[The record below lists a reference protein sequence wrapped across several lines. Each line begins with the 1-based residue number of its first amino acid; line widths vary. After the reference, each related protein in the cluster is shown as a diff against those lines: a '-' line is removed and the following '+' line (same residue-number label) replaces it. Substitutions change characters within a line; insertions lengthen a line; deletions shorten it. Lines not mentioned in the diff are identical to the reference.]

1 MKIFLENIF
10 MCLVKFWKCYF
21 PPPHNRKTTKTPPP
35 TPPQQQQKNQRSKR
49 ESKKSKSQTNFI
61 TKISNENENEIG
73 NRFVGSWCNL
83 PVRSVRC
90 DLRFVGS
97 QCNSSVRL
105 AWCDSRFVGS
115 RCDDLGF
122 VGQCDSSVV
131 WRSWVFWV
139 RDLSLSLVVAYS
151 LGVWIILL
159 ELSVWIRAWRALCTS
174 SAWESRWKMFE
185 VKMRSEFI
193 FHLWSLILRSNWK
206 YLQFDPIYRTYQT
219 CYFPE
224 NDFWISFEVKTNG
237 PLIEF
242 SIQ

>member
-73 NRFVGSWCNL
+73 NGFMGSWCNL

-97 QCNSSVRL
+97 QCNSSVR
-105 AWCDSRFVGS
+105 WRGVTRGS
-115 RCDDLGF
+115 WVHGATISGSWGSATHRWCDDLGF
-122 VGQCDSSVV
+122 SG
-131 WRSWVFWV
+131 FAI
-139 RDLSLSLVVAYS
+139 SLSL
-151 LGVWIILL
+151 LL
-159 ELSVWIRAWRALCTS
+159 ELIRSVCGSFSWSSVCGLELGELCVRRVRERADGKCLKWKWDLNSFFTFEALFYGQIENIFSLTQFIGPTKH
-174 SAWESRWKMFE
+174 AIFRKMI
-185 VKMRSEFI
+185 SEFR
-193 FHLWSLILRSNWK
+193 LKSK
-206 YLQFDPIYRTYQT
+206 QTDP
-219 CYFPE
+219 
-224 NDFWISFEVKTNG
+224 
-237 PLIEF
+237 
-242 SIQ
+242 